1 MGHWFL
7 FAQNS
12 LLRIVPHPN
21 AFLPSFLSKR
31 ETEIQRETER
41 ETERD
46 RERQRE
52 TERDRETDRD
62 RERQRET
69 ERERPLAH
77 TTTHHQPHVVTG
89 FSDKQ

>member
-21 AFLPSFLSKR
+21 AFLSSFLSKR
-31 ETEIQRETER
+31 ETERQGERQRETGRERQR

-52 TERDRETDRD
+52 TD
-62 RERQRET
+62 
-69 ERERPLAH
+69 PLAH
-77 TTTHHQPHVVTG
+77 TTTHHQPNVVTG
-89 FSDKQ
+89 LSDKQ